1 MRRERTVISLITINI
16 EILLSI
22 VICILLVLSLR
33 PFLWRELVDVCLT
46 EKPAQFGIGYSST
59 LMVGLPLIISMGFR
73 SRDNTFLESVF
84 EIIRSL
90 SGVLVSFFFSLILVP
105 IGAGIFTMTA
115 TRWTKEAAK

>member
-1 MRRERTVISLITINI
+1 
-16 EILLSI
+16 
-22 VICILLVLSLR
+22 
-33 PFLWRELVDVCLT
+33 
-46 EKPAQFGIGYSST
+46 
-59 LMVGLPLIISMGFR
+59 MVGLPLIISMGFR